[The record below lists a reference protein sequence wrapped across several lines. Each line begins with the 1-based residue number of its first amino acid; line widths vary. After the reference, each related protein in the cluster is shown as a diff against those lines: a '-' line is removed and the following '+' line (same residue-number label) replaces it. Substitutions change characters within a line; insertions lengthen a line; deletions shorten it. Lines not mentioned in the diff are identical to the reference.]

1 MATNCNAEL
10 RILQTNVGR
19 KRLSHDLELASA
31 AEGRYDLLV
40 VAEPN
45 PTLVRNRGWFV
56 DDAGVVGVHI
66 CNRKLR
72 VYGIDAHMGYISVR
86 MERLNLV
93 CCYISPNI
101 VVGEYENRLNA
112 IMEEVRRLGNEC
124 VVLGNFNAKSAE
136 WGSPITNTRGKMLLE
151 WIGALDLVIL
161 NTGLEPTF
169 VRGDSRLY
177 IDVTLTTQGTARCVK
192 DWAVLVEYT
201 GTEHQFIGFS
211 IGKTEDVGG
220 RPKPCLSICRRYHV
234 DWGVYDESIRW
245 KVHGARRLTPSV
257 EGLEQVMKAAMHMS
271 KIGTERTGRMP
282 YWWYVEIEQLKRECV
297 ALRRHLTRARI
308 RLSAEEVERVDT
320 SYRARKKE
328 LNRRIRAEKRH

>member
-1 MATNCNAEL
+1 MVTNCSAEL

-19 KRLSHDLELASA
+19 ARLSHDLALASA

-40 VAEPN
+40 AAEPN

-101 VVGEYENRLNA
+101 VVGKCNYGR
-112 IMEEVRRLGNEC
+112 
-124 VVLGNFNAKSAE
+124 
-136 WGSPITNTRGKMLLE
+136 
-151 WIGALDLVIL
+151 
-161 NTGLEPTF
+161 GLESTF
-169 VRGDSRLY
+169 VRGDSRSY
-177 IDVTLTTQGTARCVK
+177 IDVTLATQGTARCVK
-192 DWAVLVEYT
+192 DWAVLAEYT
-201 GTEHQFIGFS
+201 GTEHQFIDFS
-211 IGKTEDVGG
+211 IGKTGDVGG
-220 RPKPCLSICRRYHV
+220 RPKPCLSTCRRYQV
-234 DWGVYDESIRW
+234 DWGVYDKNIRW
-245 KVHGARRLTPSV
+245 EVHGARRLTPSV

-282 YWWYVEIEQLKRECV
+282 YWWCVEIEQLRECV
-297 ALRRHLTRARI
+297 ALPRHLTRARI
-308 RLSAEEVERVDT
+308 RRSAEKVERVDT
-320 SYRARKKE
+320 SYCARKE
-328 LNRRIRAEKRH
+328 LDRRIRAEQKRHWRVLCGKLDEDI